1 MRPASAARSSWSTLR
16 STLLGVLFTVVV
28 GLLILWLAGV
38 FHPKIPQRSGPAP
51 HGAVR
56 AIDEAALHEAR
67 LIRVPAIESA
77 VGTVRAVHEAAIG
90 SKLLAKVR
98 EIRVVAGQSVRR
110 GDILVRLEDEDLR
123 ARVQQAAA
131 AVESARAAR
140 DQARIELERV
150 QRLFEQS
157 SAAPIELERAR
168 TASDTALAELE
179 RAEHAHSEAQTL
191 LSYATIVSP
200 TDAVVID
207 KRVEAGDTVT
217 PGQTLLTLYDPTRM
231 QLVASVRESLASR
244 LEVGQNIDVRLEA
257 LEQACVG
264 QISEIVP
271 AADPTSRSF
280 TVKVTGPC
288 PPGVRSGMF
297 GRILIPLD
305 PHEVLVIP
313 RAAVRRVGQLDLVEV
328 AEETGLRRRTVQLGR
343 EFGDQVEVLAG
354 LRAGE
359 RVAVR
364 NRA

>member
-1 MRPASAARSSWSTLR
+1 MNRAAAARSPWLILR
-16 STLLGVLFTVVV
+16 GTFLGALLTVVV
-28 GLLILWLAGV
+28 GLLILWLAGA
-38 FHPKIPQRSGPAP
+38 FHPKIPSRSGPPPVSTGRPIGSA
-51 HGAVR
+51 
-56 AIDEAALHEAR
+56 ELHEAR
-67 LIRVPAIESA
+67 LVRIPAIESA

-98 EIRVVAGQSVRR
+98 EINVVAGQSVRR
-110 GDILVRLEDEDLR
+110 GDVLARLEDEDLR

-131 AVESARAAR
+131 AAESARAAR

-150 QRLFEQS
+150 QKLFEQS

-168 TASDTALAELE
+168 TAFDTALAEVE
-179 RAEHAHSEAQTL
+179 RSEQARREAETL

-200 TDAVVID
+200 IDAVVID
-207 KRVEAGDTVT
+207 KRVETGDTVT
-217 PGQTLLTLYDPTRM
+217 PGQTLLTLFDPTRM
-231 QLVASVRESLASR
+231 QLIASVRESLAGR

-257 LEQACVG
+257 LERTCVG

-271 AADPTSRSF
+271 AADPASRSF

-305 PHEVLVIP
+305 PQEVLLIP

-328 AEETGLRRRTVQLGR
+328 AHEGGLRRRTVQLGR
-343 EFGDQVEVLAG
+343 DFEDQVEVLAG

-359 RVAVR
+359 RVAVE
-364 NRA
+364 NTE